1 VNFPHTET
9 GKIRLYR
16 LDVDIERGETAA
28 SGEYIVYIGVIL
40 EVDATDGSTSWILAL
55 HEEVDDEST
64 DNVAKRH
71 YVYKWDEGLDLEI
84 SGGALVWGVSNV
96 GDTND
101 VTWQTDVSLDSP
113 AGDAAS
119 PSGVGDLCM
128 FVDET
133 GGTGSMSICVT
144 VQYITEGV

>member
-1 VNFPHTET
+1 
-9 GKIRLYR
+9 
-16 LDVDIERGETAA
+16 
-28 SGEYIVYIGVIL
+28 VIL

-55 HEEVDDEST
+55 HEEVDDEAT

-113 AGDAAS
+113 AGDATS